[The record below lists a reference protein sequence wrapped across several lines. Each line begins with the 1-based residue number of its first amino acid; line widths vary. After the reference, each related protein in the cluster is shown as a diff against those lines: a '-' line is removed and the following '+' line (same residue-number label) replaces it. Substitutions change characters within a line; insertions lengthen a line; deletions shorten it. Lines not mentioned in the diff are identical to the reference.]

1 MIPKLPRKR
10 RRPQRYEEGN
20 AAAEFH
26 AEAKDFYRQIYYEA
40 LDLIVRAIEDRFA
53 QPGYKVYQDLESLLL
68 KVANKANYSDELSR
82 VVSIYGSYINEA
94 NLQTQLQILGSTVK
108 DKVSNV
114 FDMKEYFQHL
124 QAAERE
130 LLSEVKTVLQLIL
143 VMPATNAASER
154 SFSAMRRVKSYL
166 RSTMT
171 QERLNHMMVLH
182 VHKDMTDSLNLQ
194 VANDFVAG
202 REGRLR
208 LFGKF

>member
-1 MIPKLPRKR
+1 
-10 RRPQRYEEGN
+10 
-20 AAAEFH
+20 
-26 AEAKDFYRQIYYEA
+26 
-40 LDLIVRAIEDRFA
+40 
-53 QPGYKVYQDLESLLL
+53 
-68 KVANKANYSDELSR
+68 
-82 VVSIYGSYINEA
+82 
-94 NLQTQLQILGSTVK
+94 
-108 DKVSNV
+108 
-114 FDMKEYFQHL
+114 MKEYFQHL

-171 QERLNHMMVLH
+171 QERLLNHMMVLH
-182 VHKDMTDSLNLQ
+182 VHKDMTDSLNLQQ

>member
-1 MIPKLPRKR
+1 
-10 RRPQRYEEGN
+10 
-20 AAAEFH
+20 
-26 AEAKDFYRQIYYEA
+26 
-40 LDLIVRAIEDRFA
+40 
-53 QPGYKVYQDLESLLL
+53 
-68 KVANKANYSDELSR
+68 
-82 VVSIYGSYINEA
+82 
-94 NLQTQLQILGSTVK
+94 
-108 DKVSNV
+108 
-114 FDMKEYFQHL
+114 MKEYFQHL

-182 VHKDMTDSLNLQ
+182 VHPLDMTDSLNLQQ